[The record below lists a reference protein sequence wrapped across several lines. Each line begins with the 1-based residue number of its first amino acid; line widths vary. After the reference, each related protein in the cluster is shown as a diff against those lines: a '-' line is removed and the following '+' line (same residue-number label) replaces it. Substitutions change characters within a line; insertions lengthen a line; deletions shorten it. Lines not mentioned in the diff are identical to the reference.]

1 MSQFFFFPSSGWALD
16 YAFHVLVE
24 LSDCFII
31 SLVLCFS
38 VGEMSEEN
46 ERDAGFCS
54 GEDLE
59 DPLEAE
65 DDLHSPTDVSE
76 DSVEVKVLPI
86 SLRNIK
92 NKRKCAEPRKVASE
106 DDDVLPPYKKRRH
119 FINTDSN
126 KKALP
131 VTQNDQPPRPS
142 SVTSLPGAINPRSS
156 PANPFRPW
164 SQQTVPQEVR
174 RCPSTSVSTPS
185 PPPPCYTPTCLP
197 HLPVPRRCLSASVT
211 TSSSPATPDLS
222 QPYNDR
228 VPTLHHQQDEPLSLV
243 LKNEPRADDDIPQ
256 RRDRRSHGCEVPPT
270 EGSAHQP
277 VASAHTGRLRYD
289 VPGKVEDV
297 RFYRVSGGVVRG
309 LAPVERFGVP
319 HSRILPERRGM
330 FPQVLNRP
338 VASETTVRCPSAE
351 VSRTARFEAVD
362 FSVAQADN
370 SVSVGRRTLSECE
383 DRNTEVE
390 DLSSGLRQRPS
401 SGKFSVESLLGSARD
416 SKRHSEQEPGSSS
429 IASTSSN
436 TNDQQKHKQPSPN
449 GGQQRNYKNMT
460 RERRIE
466 ANARERTRVHT
477 ISAAF
482 DTLRR
487 AIPAYSH
494 NQKLSKL
501 SVLRIACSYILT
513 LSRVAGADYSADN
526 SKPSLAECVD
536 LVSRTIQTEGKLRRK
551 KDE

>member
-1 MSQFFFFPSSGWALD
+1 
-16 YAFHVLVE
+16 
-24 LSDCFII
+24 
-31 SLVLCFS
+31 
-38 VGEMSEEN
+38 MSEEN

-106 DDDVLPPYKKRRH
+106 DDDILPPYKKRRH
-119 FINTDSN
+119 FINTESN
-126 KKALP
+126 KKASPIL
-131 VTQNDQPPRPS
+131 QEDRPPRPS

-156 PANPFRPW
+156 SASPFRPW
-164 SQQTVPQEVR
+164 SQQTVTQPSVPQEVR
-174 RCPSTSVSTPS
+174 RCISTSVSTPS
-185 PPPPCYTPTCLP
+185 PPSPSYTPA
-197 HLPVPRRCLSASVT
+197 HLPRTPIPRRCHSASVT
-211 TSSSPATPDLS
+211 VSRPPAKPELP

-228 VPTLHHQQDEPLSLV
+228 VPNLPHQQDEPLSLV
-243 LKNEPRADDDIPQ
+243 LKNVSHADDDRIPPSSDH
-256 RRDRRSHGCEVPPT
+256 RLHGSEVSHS
-270 EGSAHQP
+270 EGPMHPST
-277 VASAHTGRLRYD
+277 ASARANRSRFD
-289 VPGKVEDV
+289 VPGRLEDV
-297 RFYRVSGGVVRG
+297 RFYGVAGAIVRG
-309 LAPVERFGVP
+309 LTPVGRFGISQ
-319 HSRILPERRGM
+319 SRILPERRGM
-330 FPQVLNRP
+330 TPQVQDRP
-338 VASETTVRCPSAE
+338 IASETIVRYPSTN
-351 VSRTARFEAVD
+351 VNRIQRFEAVD
-362 FSVAQADN
+362 FSVTQAAS

-383 DRNTEVE
+383 DRNTAEVE
-390 DLSSGLRQRPS
+390 DLSSSLKQRTS
-401 SGKFSVESLLGSARD
+401 NGKFSVESLLGGAKD
-416 SKRHSEQEPGSSS
+416 SKGHDEQKPGPSS

-436 TNDQQKHKQPSPN
+436 NNDQQKHKQTSPN
-449 GGQQRNYKNMT
+449 AAQQRNYKNMT

-513 LSRVAGADYSADN
+513 LSRVAGADYSVD
-526 SKPSLAECVD
+526 SSEPSLAECVD

-551 KDE
+551 RDD